1 MISTEK
7 RRWWTLIAL
16 AFCVLVIGLDLT
28 VLTLALPKVTVALHA
43 STGDLQWFL
52 DSYSLVLAAALLPA
66 GLLGDRYGRKRLLI
80 GGLVLFGISS
90 VACAYS
96 TSAGELITA
105 RAVLGLGAAV
115 IMPLAIAVVPVLFKP
130 QEMQKAI
137 AVVMAATFIGFPI
150 GPLLGGWMLDNFWWG
165 SVFLINVPVVVLALV
180 AVAVLMPESRSQH
193 RPRVDFTGVL
203 LSGLGLTGV
212 TYGFIKAG
220 ENGWSDT
227 TALAAIGAG
236 ALVLAGFVAWERR
249 VTSRFRQVAARP
261 AAASAPAVASG
272 GSAQKVPS
280 AESAPQP
287 LVELSLFRSA
297 GFTWGTTLATLV
309 SFALFGILFAMPTFF
324 QDVQGLDPSSSGIR
338 QLPMIGGMVIGMLT
352 GTRLA
357 SPRKDRSGQPAAPL
371 VGAKV
376 LVTFGF
382 TVMAASLAIG
392 AFTHAGSGIGFIA
405 AWYAVAG
412 LGLGLA
418 MPAAMNA
425 ALGAL
430 SAERSGMG
438 SALIQAMRQVGAT
451 LGAAVLG
458 SVLSTAY
465 RGSVDVAGLPGA
477 AARAA
482 KSSVGGGVVVAHL
495 LRSSSLLDSVHAA
508 FVDGMDLM
516 LWCCAG
522 VAVVSALLALAF
534 LPRRAGQTT
543 AAQVG
548 ESEPQRAPLGA

>member
-1 MISTEK
+1 MISSEK

-66 GLLGDRYGRKRLLI
+66 GLLGDRYGRKRLLL

-90 VACAYS
+90 VACSYS
-96 TSAGELITA
+96 TSAGELIAA

-115 IMPLAIAVVPVLFKP
+115 IMPLAIAVIPVLFKP

-165 SVFLINVPVVVLALV
+165 SVFLINVPVVLLALI

-203 LSGLGLTGV
+203 LSGLGLTAL

-220 ENGWSDT
+220 ENGWSDA
-227 TALAAIGAG
+227 TALATVAAG
-236 ALVLAGFVAWERR
+236 AVVLAGFVAWERR
-249 VTSRFRQVAARP
+249 ATGRFRLVSTEQ
-261 AAASAPAVASG
+261 APARAT
-272 GSAQKVPS
+272 ANQP
-280 AESAPQP
+280 AQP

-297 GFTWGTTLATLV
+297 GFTWGTILATLT

-324 QDVQGLDPSSSGIR
+324 QDVQGLDPSGSGIR
-338 QLPMIGGMVIGMLT
+338 QLPMIGGMVVGMLA

-357 SPRKDRSGQPAAPL
+357 SPRKDRSGQPTAAL

-376 LVTFGF
+376 LVTLGF

-392 AFTHAGSGIGFIA
+392 ALTRGSSGIGFIA
-405 AWYAVAG
+405 TWYAGAG

-430 SAERSGMG
+430 SAERSGIG

-451 LGAAVLG
+451 MGAAVLG
-458 SVLSTAY
+458 SVLSTSY
-465 RGSVDVAGLPGA
+465 RGSLDVTGLPAVA
-477 AARAA
+477 ASAA
-482 KSSVGGGVVVAHL
+482 KSSVGGGITVAHA
-495 LRSSSLLDSVHAA
+495 LRSVSLLDSVHAA
-508 FVDGMDLM
+508 FTHGMDIM
-516 LWCCAG
+516 LWSCAG
-522 VAVVSALLALAF
+522 IAIASALLALAF
-534 LPRRAGQTT
+534 LPRRAGQDL